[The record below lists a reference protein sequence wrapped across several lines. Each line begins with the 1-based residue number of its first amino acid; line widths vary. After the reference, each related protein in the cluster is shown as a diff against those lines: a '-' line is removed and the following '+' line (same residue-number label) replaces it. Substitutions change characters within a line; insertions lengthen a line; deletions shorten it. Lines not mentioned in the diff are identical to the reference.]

1 MESRTQQRASSRRAE
16 RERKAREQA
25 GGPGPGGERRDTA
38 ALIGDAAGQVL
49 ARDNGHRYY
58 DWRLDAA
65 GQPEYWENATCA
77 AERRREGHWLLETEE
92 TELSAVEAVR
102 AYQDL
107 WRVEAAFRWM
117 KDVLELRP
125 V

>member
-38 ALIGDAAGQVL
+38 ALIDAAGRV
-49 ARDNGHRYY
+49 
-58 DWRLDAA
+58 LDAA